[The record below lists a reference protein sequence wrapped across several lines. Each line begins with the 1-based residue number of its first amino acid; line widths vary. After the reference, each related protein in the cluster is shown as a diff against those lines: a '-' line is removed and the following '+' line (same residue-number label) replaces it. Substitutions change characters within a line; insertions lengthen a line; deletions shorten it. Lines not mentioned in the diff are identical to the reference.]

1 MNPDRDPSAIVEPGP
16 ATGAV
21 PDSANAAIVNPANA
35 AAVDPEADADVATAG
50 DPLEGQHVVLL
61 SGLSGAGKTAAAK
74 LFEDLGYAVVDNLP
88 GELLPELA
96 ELVADDRERFRKVAI
111 VLDVRS
117 GDAPMAFGAM
127 RGALEGRGIRPQV
140 FFLEARDEVLIRR
153 FSETRHRHP
162 LADQR
167 GIASSIVAER
177 RLLDPVRSESDVV
190 IDTSDLPLRE
200 LRERIFTKLGEAADP
215 SRLAIQLISFGF
227 KYGVPLEADLVFD
240 VRFMQNPYYIDELR
254 QLSGLTAEVRAFVL
268 GQPVAQEFLRYLHDF
283 LGFALP
289 AYVGE
294 GKTRLTIALGC
305 TGGYHRSIAL
315 TEALADW
322 LREQDFGPVAVFHR
336 ELDRT

>member
-1 MNPDRDPSAIVEPGP
+1 MIPDRDPTTIGTDESPV
-16 ATGAV
+16 
-21 PDSANAAIVNPANA
+21 AAEV
-35 AAVDPEADADVATAG
+35 DADEVGIGALG
-50 DPLEGQHVVLL
+50 DDRQHVVLL

-74 LFEDLGYAVVDNLP
+74 LFEDLGYTVVDNLP
-88 GELLPELA
+88 GELLTDLA

-117 GDAPMAFGAM
+117 GDAPVAFGAM

-167 GIASSIVAER
+167 GIASSIEAER

-200 LRERIFTKLGEAADP
+200 LRERIFTRLGEAADP
-215 SRLAIQLISFGF
+215 TRLSIQLISFGF

-240 VRFMQNPYYIDELR
+240 VRFMQNPFYIDELR
-254 QLSGLTAEVRAFVL
+254 HLSGLTEEVRTFVL
-268 GQPVAQEFLRYLHDF
+268 GQPVAQEFLRYLRDF
-283 LGFALP
+283 LSFALP

-315 TEALADW
+315 TEALALW
-322 LREQDFGPVAVFHR
+322 LRDQDLGPVAVFHR
-336 ELDRT
+336 ELDRS